1 MRTFHVLLLTVL
13 CACVVKA
20 QEKSEAASDLPP
32 GWWQIPKTET
42 RLKIGGYVKL
52 DFIHDFNPIA
62 SPDFFDVSKIPTDG
76 SEGQSTHLHAKETRL
91 NLDVR
96 TDTKVGELR
105 AFIEGDFYGTNGAL
119 RLRHAFVEIGGKWLA
134 GQWWS
139 NFMDESMIPNTLDFE
154 KPGAYLFARNP
165 MLRYKLAVSKD
176 AYFGIAVEEPHAN
189 AQNPAQAGDFENPLP
204 DLTARYRL
212 TKSWGHLQLSG
223 FVAKLTYRFDAG
235 GTDDVSLYGGAVS
248 GQLNFAKTDKF
259 FYQVAYGPGV
269 ARFRGGLSAG
279 LNAAGE
285 LEALT
290 DLGFTLGVEHHWS
303 PSLYSVVVFNHGE
316 VDNTEGQ
323 PFSSASLVS
332 YAAADLIWN
341 FTPKAFVGVEYL
353 WGMRKDLDESDG
365 TANRVQL
372 SVRYSF

>member
-1 MRTFHVLLLTVL
+1 
-13 CACVVKA
+13 
-20 QEKSEAASDLPP
+20 
-32 GWWQIPKTET
+32 
-42 RLKIGGYVKL
+42 
-52 DFIHDFNPIA
+52 
-62 SPDFFDVSKIPTDG
+62 
-76 SEGQSTHLHAKETRL
+76 
-91 NLDVR
+91 
-96 TDTKVGELR
+96 
-105 AFIEGDFYGTNGAL
+105 
-119 RLRHAFVEIGGKWLA
+119 
-134 GQWWS
+134 
-139 NFMDESMIPNTLDFE
+139 
-154 KPGAYLFARNP
+154 
-165 MLRYKLAVSKD
+165 
-176 AYFGIAVEEPHAN
+176 
-189 AQNPAQAGDFENPLP
+189 
-204 DLTARYRL
+204 
-212 TKSWGHLQLSG
+212 
-223 FVAKLTYRFDAG
+223 
-235 GTDDVSLYGGAVS
+235 
-248 GQLNFAKTDKF
+248 LNFAKTDKF